1 MITKEKQIELWKE
14 FKKFETDELRW
25 KFIIDN
31 QFEGIKIY
39 LDNDDTFGSF
49 EWDDDGEY
57 LFRFDDYIG
66 WSDGIMTLMA
76 VIGIDAECV

>member
-1 MITKEKQIELWKE
+1 MITKEKQIKLWKE
-14 FKKFETDELRW
+14 FNKLKTDELKW

-57 LFRFDDYIG
+57 LFKFDDYIG